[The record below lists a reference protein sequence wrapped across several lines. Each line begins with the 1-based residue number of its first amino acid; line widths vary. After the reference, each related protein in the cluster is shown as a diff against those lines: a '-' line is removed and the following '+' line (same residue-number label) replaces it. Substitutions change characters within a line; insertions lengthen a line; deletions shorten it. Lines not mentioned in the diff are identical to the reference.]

1 MAGWAVHDAEAARDD
16 QEHAREPDSGRE
28 FPDQENPEDDADDAS
43 EKSVTS
49 SKPVAM
55 NKRELK
61 KVILKFG
68 GNVLDEFPGPK
79 QKIPDGVLVVSDRL
93 VQPTI

>member
-1 MAGWAVHDAEAARDD
+1 MFSAVET
-16 QEHAREPDSGRE
+16 ET
-28 FPDQENPEDDADDAS
+28 EDDADDAS

-93 VQPTI
+93 VQPTIWLCSFLALWLVRKKFKEPIREL